1 MSAVVSFIED
11 VVGGVVEAVG
21 SVVEAVVNVVS
32 EVAAAVDKYVIQPI
46 LDDPLSAIAT
56 VAAATFLGPAA
67 AAFFGTSATVG
78 VGVAAGLANT
88 AAGLVQGEDFET
100 AIKGGLAAGV
110 GSYAGAELFGPS
122 VDVSTPDPLDQL
134 LLDNNN
140 FSNVQ
145 LDATPE
151 IAPPVPEIPAAAP
164 SAVPPSELAAPS
176 PLTPEVAPTAPS
188 PLESVAP
195 PVTTPDVPSPLE
207 SLKALPPSQV
217 TMPNAPEFNPDFSL
231 SGGMKPTTGL
241 QAPSFAPDA
250 PVFDL
255 YGNPDFSLTPTGT
268 TGGPGLQLP
277 KAPSLVSMG
286 GGQGLTADM
295 TGLPQYTENGL
306 PTTFEGANGKTYG
319 NPTPDVTVSQNAIRT
334 TPANISYDATTNSGT
349 PPPPSAWDQIKS
361 GEFGDAAKTLG
372 GDAVDWVKNAS
383 PWTLGGTALGA
394 ATLLGGSG
402 NQGTVVP
409 AKPGSTQDKNFT
421 KSLDLYN
428 YMRDKNNYGGD
439 ITQYGQVGQST
450 PGEHQFFQ
458 NTKFVPVPIP
468 GAKMGGLIQMKHF
481 AQGGPAQGMQD
492 PRRAQM
498 MAAMAQ
504 QHPAGQGRPQMMP
517 GGQMPQRPPMMQQQ
531 GGPQGMPPQGMPQG
545 RPQMPQRP
553 RDPKM
558 AYYQYGNPPAKAM
571 AMGGLSQVHSMR
583 IGGGADGRSD
593 DVNAV
598 LSDGEYVMDA
608 ESVAML
614 GNGSSKAG
622 AAKLDQMRSNLR
634 KQKGQSLARGEISP
648 DAKSPLAYLKG
659 A

>member
-1 MSAVVSFIED
+1 MSAVVEIIEAVASAAVEVVGAVVETVVD
-11 VVGGVVEAVG
+11 VVD
-21 SVVEAVVNVVS
+21 
-32 EVAAAVDKYVIQPI
+32 EVAVAVDKYVIQPI
-46 LDDPLSAIAT
+46 LDDPLTAIAT
-56 VAAATFLGPAA
+56 VAAASFLGPTA
-67 AAFFGTSATVG
+67 AAFFGTNASVG
-78 VGVAAGLANT
+78 VGIAAGLGNT

-122 VDVSTPDPLDQL
+122 VDLAEVDPLDQL

-145 LDATPE
+145 LDTPQ
-151 IAPPVPEIPAAAP
+151 IAPPVPDLPAAAP
-164 SAVPPSELAAPS
+164 SAVPVPDVVPPVPLA
-176 PLTPEVAPTAPS
+176 PEMAASVPAPS

-195 PVTTPDVPSPLE
+195 PVTTPGVSSPLE
-207 SLKALPPSQV
+207 TLKAALPKSEV
-217 TMPNAPEFNPDFSL
+217 TFPDIPEFKPDFRL
-231 SGGMKPTTGL
+231 DNGLPMKSGL
-241 QAPSFAPDA
+241 QAPEFALDA

-255 YGNPDFSLTPTGT
+255 YGNPDYSLTPPGM
-268 TGGPGLQLP
+268 TGGPGLQIP
-277 KAPSLVSMG
+277 SAPSLPSMG
-286 GGQGLTADM
+286 GGQGLTYDKI
-295 TGLPQYTENGL
+295 GLPQYTESGV
-306 PTTFEGANGKTYG
+306 PTTFEGASGKTYG
-319 NPTPDVTVSQNAIRT
+319 NMTPDVTVSQNAIRT

-349 PPPPSAWDQIKS
+349 PPAPTAFDQIKS
-361 GEFGDAAKTLG
+361 GDFGDAAKTLG

-383 PWTLGGTALGA
+383 PWTLGGAALGA
-394 ATLLGGSG
+394 ASLLGGSG

-409 AKPGSTQDKNFT
+409 PKAGSTQDKNFT

-428 YMRDKNNYGGD
+428 YMRDKNNYSGD
-439 ITQYGQVGQST
+439 LTKYGQVGQAN

-458 NTKFVPVPIP
+458 NTKFVPIPIQGQP
-468 GAKMGGLIQMKHF
+468 AKMGGLIQMKHF

-498 MAAMAQ
+498 M
-504 QHPAGQGRPQMMP
+504 P
-517 GGQMPQRPPMMQQQ
+517 GGQMPQRPPMIQQQ
-531 GGPQGMPPQGMPQG
+531 GGPQRMPPQGMQQG

-558 AYYQYGNPPAKAM
+558 AYYQYGNPPAQAM

-634 KQKGQSLARGEISP
+634 KQKGQALANGKISP
-648 DAKSPLAYLKG
+648 DAMSPLAYLKG